1 MQGFTAFLIY
11 ISIFVKQKGIAMK
24 TTAEI
29 IEILRDYKARSA
41 EKYGIETLGLFGSVA
56 RGEQN
61 EKSDIDVFIKLRK
74 TSYYT
79 LMDIKDDLEQVYL
92 ITLHETMRALFRRKI
107 EQDAI
112 YL

>member
-1 MQGFTAFLIY
+1 
-11 ISIFVKQKGIAMK
+11 MK

-29 IEILRDYKARSA
+29 VEILRDYKARSA

-61 EKSDIDVFIKLRK
+61 EKSDIDVFIKLHK
-74 TSYYT
+74 TSFYI
-79 LMDIKDDLEQVYL
+79 LMDIKDDLENLFRQKIDL
-92 ITLHETMRALFRRKI
+92 ITLHETMRTLFRRNL